1 MAPKPVPSPPPRI
14 PVAVQF
20 REAITKAVANGFSR
34 ADMTLRL
41 TLSDDSRLR
50 RDRSVPVDDIR
61 FCDGVMRYLDVPV
74 VAGGVEVSALQ
85 ITES

>member
-1 MAPKPVPSPPPRI
+1 MAPKPLPPTPPRL

-34 ADMTLRL
+34 SDMTLRL
-41 TLSDDSRLR
+41 TLGDDSRLR
-50 RDRSVPVDDIR
+50 RDRSVPVDDIH
-61 FCDGVMRYLDVPV
+61 FSDGVMRFLDVPV